1 MKVKVKTVLEDIKGA
16 ALMGPDGK
24 PLVIGEVLQAALLQD
39 NEKGDV
45 KDAVRRFN
53 LARDIETNDEVELS
67 AEDVVMLK
75 KSLSNLYKPLVAGQ
89 VCLLLEG
96 KKSGIGNQA
105 KEEKGV

>member
-1 MKVKVKTVLEDIKGA
+1 MKVKVKTVLEDIKGDV
-16 ALMGPDGK
+16 LTGQGDK
-24 PLVIGEVLQAALLQD
+24 PLTIGEVLQATLLQD
-39 NEKGDV
+39 NVKGDV

>member
-16 ALMGPDGK
+16 ALMDPDGN

-53 LARDIETNDEVELS
+53 LARDIEINDEVELS
-67 AEDVVMLK
+67 AEDVVILK
-75 KSLSNLYKPLVAGQ
+75 KSLANLYKPLVAGQ

-96 KKSGIGNQA
+96 K
-105 KEEKGV
+105 